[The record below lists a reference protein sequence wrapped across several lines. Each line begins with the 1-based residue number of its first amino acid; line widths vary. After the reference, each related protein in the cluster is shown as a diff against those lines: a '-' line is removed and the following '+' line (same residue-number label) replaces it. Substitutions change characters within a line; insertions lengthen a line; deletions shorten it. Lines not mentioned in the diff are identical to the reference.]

1 MRRRCPV
8 LSSRLGLRSAR
19 PPALVASRRQ
29 GPRSHPDRSP
39 QPLHAA
45 PQPRRRPPAAP
56 LPTAEP
62 PALSETPSHFMAADR
77 GVHTPAPEY
86 STRGRD
92 PETHLPRDAIGRVLP
107 SLCQSEN
114 WRVRMAVRGRT
125 SERSGA
131 RGIAEDRRGLRA
143 EHRKKRVER
152 IDRVH
157 CCFAPPGSVLVVQV
171 VKIVFKRE

>member
-1 MRRRCPV
+1 MPGALEPPRPP
-8 LSSRLGLRSAR
+8 LR
-19 PPALVASRRQ
+19 PPARPRGVSPPGTPKPP
-29 GPRSHPDRSP
+29 GPVSAAF
-39 QPLHAA
+39 HAA

-131 RGIAEDRRGLRA
+131 RGIAEDRRGLRT